1 MTKFI
6 AYLRVSTQ
14 SQGRSGLGLEAQREI
29 VEAHARQHGGEIV
42 AEYVEVESGRKDDRP
57 QYAAALKACRKAKAT
72 LLIAK
77 LDRLSRRV
85 SFVANL
91 MESKVNFVACD
102 QPHATPFTIHI
113 LAAMAEFEA
122 AQISSRT
129 KAALKAKK
137 ARGERVGGDM
147 TNVTPKGLEARQE
160 SRIAD
165 KARRASAGL
174 HDSSE
179 WPC

>member
-29 VEAHARQHGGEIV
+29 VEAHARLDGGGIV

-102 QPHATPFTIHI
+102 QPHATPCLLYTSD
-113 LAAMAEFEA
+113 AA
-122 AQISSRT
+122 
-129 KAALKAKK
+129 
-137 ARGERVGGDM
+137 D
-147 TNVTPKGLEARQE
+147 
-160 SRIAD
+160 D
-165 KARRASAGL
+165 
-174 HDSSE
+174 
-179 WPC
+179 